1 MPKFKHLLSHST
13 KKASHTKQ
21 PLTNTE
27 TIKLNALAC
36 LPLNRL
42 LKQFQTTL
50 NIGLSEAEAKRRL
63 IKFGKNEAV
72 VEKKVFWPKLLFNNL
87 RDPLSI
93 LLVVLA
99 FISFLTKDYK
109 ATLMIGI
116 MVTLSVF
123 LRFFQEIKAD
133 KAAKELKAMVH
144 TTAKVVRLG
153 KIADLP
159 LASLVPGDIV
169 HLSAGDMVPADVIL
183 LSSKNLFV
191 NQATLT
197 GESLPV
203 EKNPNIH
210 TQEDCNPLELKSVC
224 FLGTNI
230 EVGSAVA
237 LVVSTGKNTYLGAIA
252 KELTD
257 IEPPTNFD
265 IGVKKFTWLI
275 MTFILIMVPSVFL
288 INGLTKG
295 NWLEAMIFALAVAVG
310 LAPEM
315 LPMIVAVNL
324 SKGALNMSR
333 KKVIVKH
340 LNSVQNFGSMDVL
353 CTDKTGTI
361 TEGKVVLEKYL
372 NVNGEADETVLN
384 YAFINS
390 FFQTGLNNLMDAS
403 ILKHTEVLK
412 NIGLG
417 KNYTKIDEIPFDFNR
432 RRMSVVVENNLH
444 EHVLVCKGALEE
456 IMADTTHIQIDGKIS
471 PILSAKSKIKKDIED
486 KLNCEGF
493 RVVAIAYKKEPANK
507 IKYTTEDENGL
518 ILLGFLAFLDPAK
531 ATAKATIANLEANGI
546 KVMVLTGDNELVTKK
561 ICSDVGLET
570 DNIILGSDIKN
581 LDLEQ
586 LKIAIKDK
594 QIFAKLTPLDKERIV
609 QALRAMGHVV
619 GFMGD
624 GINDAPALRAADIGI
639 SVDSAADIAKESSDI
654 ILLEKS
660 LAVLQDGVLE
670 GRKIFGNIVKYIE
683 MSASS
688 NFGNMFS
695 VVGASIFLPFLPML
709 PIQILTNNLLYDLS
723 QTAIPTDKID
733 PEFLIKPRRWEIK
746 MIKKFI
752 LFIGPIS
759 SIFDFAT
766 YGVMWFV
773 FKGYLNP
780 SLFQTGWFV
789 ESLVSQTLIIYIIR
803 TNKIPFIQSWPSKT
817 LLIATLSIVAIG
829 CYLPFSPLAGALK
842 FSPLPLLYWGILS
855 IMIEIYFILTQTI
868 KTWFNRRYQTE

>member
-1 MPKFKHLLSHST
+1 MPKFKHLLTHSAKT
-13 KKASHTKQ
+13 AKRTKQ
-21 PLTNTE
+21 PITNTE
-27 TIKLNALAC
+27 TLKLNTLVC
-36 LPLNRL
+36 LPTERL
-42 LKQFQTTL
+42 LKQFQTS
-50 NIGLSEAEAKRRL
+50 IKHGLASSEAKRRL
-63 IKFGKNEAV
+63 FKFGKNEAV
-72 VEKKVFWPKLLFNNL
+72 VEKKMFWPKLLFNNL
-87 RDPLSI
+87 RDPLSV
-93 LLVVLA
+93 LLIVLA
-99 FISFLTKDYK
+99 TASFLTKDYK
-109 ATLMIGI
+109 ATVMIGI
-116 MVTLSVF
+116 MVVLSVF

-144 TTAKVVRLG
+144 TTVKVVRAG
-153 KIADLP
+153 KITNQP
-159 LASLVPGDIV
+159 LASLVPGDII

-183 LSSKNLFV
+183 LTTKNLFV

-203 EKNPNIH
+203 EKNSN
-210 TQEDCNPLELKSVC
+210 TGAEKDCNPLDLKNVC

-230 EVGSAVA
+230 EVGSATA

-257 IEPPTNFD
+257 IEPPTSFD
-265 IGVKKFTWLI
+265 VGVKKFTWLI
-275 MTFILIMVPSVFL
+275 MTFILIMVPLVFL

-295 NWLEAMIFALAVAVG
+295 DWLEAIIFALAVAVG

-324 SKGALNMSR
+324 SKGALSMSK

-340 LNSVQNFGSMDVL
+340 LNSVQNFGSMDIL

-361 TEGKVVLEKYL
+361 TEGRVILEKYL
-372 NVNGEADETVLN
+372 DVNGEPDENVLN
-384 YAFINS
+384 YAFLNS
-390 FFQTGLNNLMDAS
+390 YFQTGLNNLMDAS
-403 ILKHTEVLK
+403 ILKHTEVKK
-412 NIGLG
+412 NIGIE
-417 KNYTKIDEIPFDFNR
+417 KNYKKIDEIPFDFNR
-432 RRMSVVVENNLH
+432 RRMSVVVENERH
-444 EHVLVCKGALEE
+444 EHILICKGALEE
-456 IMADTTHIQIDGKIS
+456 IIASATHIQNNGKIL
-471 PILSAKSKIKKDIED
+471 PISNIKARIKKDIED

-493 RVVAIAYKKEPANK
+493 RVVAIAYKKEPASKNK
-507 IKYTTEDENGL
+507 YSTKDESDL
-518 ILLGFLAFLDPAK
+518 ILLGFLAFLDPPK
-531 ATAKATIANLEANGI
+531 ATAKETIAKLEGIGI

-561 ICSDVGLET
+561 ICSQVGLET
-570 DNIILGSDIKN
+570 ENILLGSEIEN
-581 LDLEQ
+581 LDSEQ

-594 QIFAKLTPLDKERIV
+594 QIFAKLTPLHKEKIV
-609 QALRAMGHVV
+609 HALRDMGHVV

-670 GRKIFGNIVKYIE
+670 GRKIFGNITKYIK
-683 MSASS
+683 MAASS

-709 PIQILTNNLLYDLS
+709 PIQILTNNLLYDVS
-723 QTAIPTDKID
+723 QTAIPTDNID
-733 PEFLIKPRRWEIK
+733 PEFLKKPRRWEIK
-746 MIKKFI
+746 LIKKFI

-773 FKGYLNP
+773 FKAYINP

-803 TNKIPFIQSWPSKT
+803 TNKIPFLQSWPSKA
-817 LLIATLSIVAIG
+817 LLITTLAIVGLG
-829 CYLPFSPLAGALK
+829 CYLPFSPLATTLK
-842 FSPLPLLYWGILS
+842 MTPLPFLYWIILS
-855 IMIEIYFILTQTI
+855 IMIVIYFILTQTI
-868 KTWFNRRYQTE
+868 KTWFNRRYQAE

>member
-1 MPKFKHLLSHST
+1 MPKFKHLLTHST
-13 KKASHTKQ
+13 KKATHTTT
-21 PLTNTE
+21 PITNTE
-27 TIKLNALAC
+27 TLKLNSLAC
-36 LPLNRL
+36 LSSARL
-42 LKQFQTTL
+42 LKQFQTS
-50 NIGLSEAEAKRRL
+50 IKHGLTSQEAKRRL
-63 IKFGKNEAV
+63 SSFGKNEAV
-72 VEKKVFWPKLLFNNL
+72 DEKKIFWPKLLFDNL
-87 RDPLSI
+87 KDPLSL
-93 LLVVLA
+93 LLVILCG
-99 FISFLTKDYK
+99 ISFLTKDFK
-109 ATLMIGI
+109 ATIMIGV
-116 MVTLSVF
+116 MVILSVF

-133 KAAKELKAMVH
+133 KAAKALKAMVH
-144 TTAKVVRLG
+144 TTVKVVRFG
-153 KIADLP
+153 KIINLP
-159 LASLVPGDIV
+159 LSLLVPGDII
-169 HLSAGDMVPADVIL
+169 HLCAGDMVPADIIL
-183 LSSKNLFV
+183 LSAKNLFV

-197 GESLPV
+197 GESIPV
-203 EKNPNIH
+203 EKIININ
-210 TQEDCNPLELKSVC
+210 TQGDCNPLDLKSVC

-230 EVGSAVA
+230 EVGSAIA

-257 IEPPTNFD
+257 IEPPTSFD
-265 IGVKKFTWLI
+265 LGIKKFTWLI
-275 MTFILIMVPSVFL
+275 MTFILVMVPLVFL
-288 INGLTKG
+288 INGFTKG
-295 NWLEAMIFALAVAVG
+295 NWLEAIIFALAVAVG

-315 LPMIVAVNL
+315 MPMIVAVNL
-324 SKGALNMSR
+324 SKGALNMSK

-340 LNSVQNFGSMDVL
+340 LNSVQNFGSMDIL

-361 TEGKVVLEKYL
+361 TEGRVILEKYL
-372 NVNGEADETVLN
+372 NVNGEPDENVLN
-384 YAFINS
+384 YAFLNS
-390 FFQTGLNNLMDAS
+390 FFQTGLENLMDAS
-403 ILKHTEVLK
+403 ILKHTEVKK
-412 NIGLG
+412 NINIDQ
-417 KNYTKIDEIPFDFNR
+417 NYKKIDEIPFDFNR
-432 RRMSVVVENNLH
+432 RRMSVVVENSNQ
-444 EHVLVCKGALEE
+444 EHILICKGALEE
-456 IMADTTHIQIDGKIS
+456 VIASATHIEIKGKIS
-471 PILSAKSKIKKDIED
+471 SIDGVRERIKKDIED

-493 RVVAIAYKKEPANK
+493 RVVAIAYKKEPLNK
-507 IKYTTEDENGL
+507 IKYLPKDESNL
-518 ILLGFLAFLDPAK
+518 ILLGFLAFLDPPK
-531 ATAKATIANLEANGI
+531 ATAKATIANLKLNGI
-546 KVMVLTGDNELVTKK
+546 QVMVLTGDNELVTKK
-561 ICSDVGLET
+561 ICSEVGLET
-570 DNIILGSDIKN
+570 KNILLGSEIKGLDI
-581 LDLEQ
+581 EQ

-609 QALRAMGHVV
+609 QALRDMGHVV

-733 PEFLIKPRRWEIK
+733 PEFLTKPRRWEIK
-746 MIKKFI
+746 KIKKFI

-773 FKGYLNP
+773 FKGYLNS

-803 TNKIPFIQSWPSKT
+803 TNKIPFLQSWPSKPLLFTT
-817 LLIATLSIVAIG
+817 LGIVGVG
-829 CYLPFSPLAGALK
+829 CYLPFSPLAVALK
-842 FSPLPLLYWGILS
+842 FTPLPFLYWILLS
-855 IMIEIYFILTQTI
+855 VMIVIYFILTQTI
-868 KTWFNRRYQTE
+868 KTWFNRRYLAD